1 MILIANTK
9 GDIYIPKKSQYS
21 FTILLI
27 IILFFS
33 VNKIIIKI
41 NALTK
46 IIATD
51 NWIVKVSPYN
61 LNLAH
66 QSDASLSVSAC
77 DSHLYVPNR
86 PEGSQ
91 CLTIDVKSTR
101 PNVESFQIRY
111 LTSKR

>member
-1 MILIANTK
+1 MKI
-9 GDIYIPKKSQYS
+9 
-21 FTILLI
+21 ILLI